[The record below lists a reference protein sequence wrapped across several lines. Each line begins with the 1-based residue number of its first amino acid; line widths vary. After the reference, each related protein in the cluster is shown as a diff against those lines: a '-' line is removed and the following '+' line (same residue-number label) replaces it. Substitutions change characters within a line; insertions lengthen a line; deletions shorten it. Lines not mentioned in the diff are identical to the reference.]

1 MSTELAQGTPKG
13 GNGTMRHATWTAIES
28 SPTAL
33 RLYRSYRRLP
43 ESLRRTLAVIAMPR
57 WHLAA
62 ASVRRAAE
70 GRVLSGPF
78 TGMKLE
84 LTPRS
89 RRQLLG
95 YLLGT
100 QELEL
105 RPVIREVI
113 ARRYQTVVNVG
124 AADGYYTIGLASRLQ
139 DASVVAFEALP
150 EHHPRLRR
158 TAEANGVADRV
169 RLQGFCR
176 HCDLERELRR
186 ARAPALVIADIEGGE
201 VELLDPARIDGLRRA
216 DILVE
221 THDALAPGATEILIS
236 RFRATHDIERIW
248 SRPRRLPDFPREALP
263 RLARYLPGTAVELM
277 NERRGGRQQWL
288 FLTAKDGSATPKA
301 VGHNERGSP

>member
-1 MSTELAQGTPKG
+1 MSTGLTQGTPKG
-13 GNGTMRHATWTAIES
+13 GTGTMRHATWTAIES

-33 RLYRSYRRLP
+33 RLYRSYRKLP
-43 ESLRRTLAVIAMPR
+43 ESMRRALAVVAMPR

-62 ASVRRAAE
+62 ASVHRTAQ

-105 RPVIREVI
+105 RPVIKEII
-113 ARRYQTVVNVG
+113 ARRYASVVNVG
-124 AADGYYTIGLASRLQ
+124 AADGYYAIGLALRLPE
-139 DASVVAFEALP
+139 AAVVAFEALP
-150 EHHPRLRR
+150 EHHMRLRQ
-158 TAEANGVADRV
+158 AAVANGVADRL
-169 RLQGFCR
+169 RLQGFCGT
-176 HCDLERELRR
+176 CDLERELRR
-186 ARAPALVIADIEGGE
+186 ATAPTLLIADIEGGE
-201 VELLDPARIDGLRRA
+201 VELLDPSRIDGLRQT

-221 THDALAPGATEILIS
+221 THDALAPGATETLIS

-248 SRPRRLPDFPREALP
+248 SRPRRLPDFPREVLP
-263 RLARYLPGTAVELM
+263 RLAQYLPGTAVELM
-277 NERRGGRQQWL
+277 NERRAGRQQWL
-288 FLTAKDGSATPKA
+288 FLTAKDGSGNSKA
-301 VGHNERGSP
+301 LGSNRRGSP